1 MIALFVV
8 LALAVV
14 AGVAVLIAR
23 DRPLIDDD
31 PVGSR
36 PLRWSGSQG
45 VGPLDLADVRFT
57 VTLRGYRMDQ
67 VDQVLD
73 DTQRA
78 LADRDARI
86 LALQHRVEALGQPA
100 PDRHPG
106 PAPGPDAD
114 VADVAEAADVTESAP

>member
-14 AGVAVLIAR
+14 AGVAVLVAR

-31 PVGSR
+31 PVGAR

-57 VTLRGYRMDQ
+57 VALRGYRMDQ
-67 VDQVLD
+67 VDRVLD

-78 LADRDARI
+78 LSERDARI
-86 LALQHRVEALGQPA
+86 LDLQQLVEALRQPA

-106 PAPGPDAD
+106 PALGPA
-114 VADVAEAADVTESAP
+114 AEVPDVTQRAR